1 MLIKGIIYQKI
12 TTILH
17 ICTLNIGLPDFI
29 KHILKHVKSQTNFP
43 TWFLEIGGE
52 SQQIVPAKWTVIWI

>member
-43 TWFLEIGGE
+43 T
-52 SQQIVPAKWTVIWI
+52 